1 MSIKDLAEL
10 KRREQELLQLN
21 EQLDLQR
28 NDLGNEIVSLPE
40 F

>member
-28 NDLGNEIVSLPE
+28 NDLGNEMVSLPQ

>member
-28 NDLGNEIVSLPE
+28 NDLGNEIVTI
-40 F
+40 

>member
-28 NDLGNEIVSLPE
+28 NDLGNEIVSLPQ